1 MWYAN
6 IGNQLTSINPS
17 LSKLSKLFWGS
28 QDARVPIAVLAA
40 PRSCPARVHTRLPT
54 DGPRVVAPKE
64 ATVGGKLG
72 SSKLG
77 TSTAGSDFLPGI
89 SRYVYTHTYIYI
101 VKVGAWPFACQV
113 GPLPFVDVSA
123 ILYARGPLTPDVVR
137 SDGKAMSLWALR
149 LSLFRCWCSWSFG

>member
-1 MWYAN
+1 MYIYIVLYLIWTNRCDRPAN
-6 IGNQLTSINPS
+6 RYVIRQYRKPTNIHKSK

-89 SRYVYTHTYIYI
+89 SRYVYTHTHTHTYIYI
-101 VKVGAWPFACQV
+101 CVCV
-113 GPLPFVDVSA
+113 
-123 ILYARGPLTPDVVR
+123 YVR
-137 SDGKAMSLWALR
+137 V
-149 LSLFRCWCSWSFG
+149 F